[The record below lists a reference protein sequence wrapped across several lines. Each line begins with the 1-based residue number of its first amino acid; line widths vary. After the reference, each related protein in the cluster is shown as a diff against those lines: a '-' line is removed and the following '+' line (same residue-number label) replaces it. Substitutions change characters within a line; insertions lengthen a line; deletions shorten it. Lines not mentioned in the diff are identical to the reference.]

1 MVLDTSAL
9 IALLLGE
16 PDASRLAAAVQAAS
30 VRYVSVASVLEASLV
45 MQARVGEQG
54 DLEVDALVRDLEL
67 ALVPVD
73 ADQLRLARDAAAR
86 FGRGRHPAG
95 LNYGDLF
102 SYGLAAS
109 LGEPLLCTGH
119 DFGQTD
125 VPLAAY

>member
-1 MVLDTSAL
+1 MVLDTSTL

-16 PDASRLAAAVQAAS
+16 PKAPRLATAVQGSPA
-30 VRYVSVASVLEASLV
+30 RYVSMASVLETSLV

-67 ALVPVD
+67 DVVPVD

-86 FGRGRHPAG
+86 FGKGGHPAG

-102 SYGLAAS
+102 SYALAAS
-109 LGEPLLCTGH
+109 LGQPLLCTGG
-119 DFGQTD
+119 DFAQTD
-125 VPLAAY
+125 IALAAY

>member
-16 PDASRLAAAVQAAS
+16 PNAPRLAAAVQGSPARS
-30 VRYVSVASVLEASLV
+30 VSVASMLETSLV

-67 ALVPVD
+67 DVVPVD
-73 ADQLRLARDAAAR
+73 ADQLRLARDAAVR
-86 FGRGRHPAG
+86 FGKGRHPAG

-102 SYGLAAS
+102 SYALAAS
-109 LGEPLLCTGH
+109 LGQPLLCTGG
-119 DFGQTD
+119 DFAQTD
-125 VPLAAY
+125 IALAAY

>member
-16 PDASRLAAAVQAAS
+16 PDAPRLAAAVQAAS
-30 VRYVSVASVLEASLV
+30 ARYVSVATVLETSLV

-54 DLEVDALVRDLEL
+54 DLEVDALVSDLAL
-67 ALVPVD
+67 QLVPVD
-73 ADQLRLARDAAAR
+73 PDQLRLARDAAAH
-86 FGRGRHPAG
+86 FGKGRHPAA

-109 LGEPLLCTGH
+109 LNEPLLCTGR
-119 DFGQTD
+119 DFAQTD
-125 VPLAAY
+125 VALVAY

>member
-16 PDASRLAAAVQAAS
+16 PNAPRLAAAVQGSPA
-30 VRYVSVASVLEASLV
+30 RYVSVASVLETSLV

-67 ALVPVD
+67 DVVPVE
-73 ADQLRLARDAAAR
+73 ADQLRLARDAAVR
-86 FGRGRHPAG
+86 FGKGRHPAG

-102 SYGLAAS
+102 SYALAAS
-109 LGEPLLCTGH
+109 LGQPLLCTGE
-119 DFGQTD
+119 DFAQTD
-125 VPLAAY
+125 ITVAAY

>member
-16 PDASRLAAAVQAAS
+16 PDAARLAAAVQAS
-30 VRYVSVASVLEASLV
+30 PVRYVSVASVLETSLV

-67 ALVPVD
+67 ELVPVD
-73 ADQLRLARDAAAR
+73 PDQLRLARDTAAR
-86 FGRGRHPAG
+86 FSRGRHPAG

-125 VPLAAY
+125 VPLVAY

>member
-95 LNYGDLF
+95 LNYGDLL

>member
-16 PDASRLAAAVQAAS
+16 PSAPRLAAAVQASPA
-30 VRYVSVASVLEASLV
+30 RHVSVASVLETALV

-54 DLEVDALVRDLEL
+54 DLEVDALLRELEL
-67 ALVPVD
+67 DVVPVD
-73 ADQLRLARDAAAR
+73 AEQLRLARDAAVR
-86 FGRGRHPAG
+86 FGKGRHSAA

-109 LGEPLLCTGH
+109 LGEPLLCTGG

-125 VPLAAY
+125 VALAAY

>member
-16 PDASRLAAAVQAAS
+16 PSAPRLAAAVQAAPA
-30 VRYVSVASVLEASLV
+30 RYVSVASVLETALV

-54 DLEVDALVRDLEL
+54 DLEVDALLRELEL
-67 ALVPVD
+67 DVVPVD
-73 ADQLRLARDAAAR
+73 AEQLRLARDAAVR
-86 FGRGRHPAG
+86 FGKGRHSAA

-109 LGEPLLCTGH
+109 LGEPLLCTGG

-125 VPLAAY
+125 VALAAY